1 MSIIDHRATRRLAHS
16 RTSEE
21 ARGADRFV
29 PDAPRLA
36 DASLP
41 VQNGAGFRVEW
52 RLLADLG
59 DIDEAWRDL
68 ARRALE
74 PNVFYEPEFAL
85 VAASVFGAGV
95 GALLV
100 WSRHEPQR
108 LIGLMPLRVSRRR
121 YGLFPPALVGWTH
134 PYAPFGVPL
143 IDRDEAE
150 AAVSAAFD
158 FIARSPDLPRLLLW
172 PLMPAKGR
180 YAGVLTAAL
189 MHSGGRM
196 ALFGSHR
203 RAILAPMGDRRN
215 YLDRALRT
223 RKRKE
228 LRRQAR
234 RLSDQGALVVSHAA
248 GPQAIAS
255 ALEAFMALEAKG
267 WKGRDG
273 GAAAVDADV
282 GAFMRNAVSN
292 LAGSNG
298 ARIVQLTLDDRP
310 IASGIV
316 LRSGGHAWFWKIA
329 YDETV
334 ARASPG
340 VQLTLEL
347 TRALLDDGSMKR
359 TDSCATAGHP
369 MIDKLWLE
377 RLELADHLV
386 QIGPRRN
393 LRFALACAL
402 ETVRRGAIGVV
413 KRVRAQWQRVRHT
426 RA

>member
-1 MSIIDHRATRRLAHS
+1 MSIIDHSALRRLAHS

-36 DASLP
+36 DASMP

-59 DIDEAWRDL
+59 DIDEPWRDL

-85 VAASVFGAGV
+85 AAASVFGAGV
-95 GALLV
+95 GVLLV
-100 WSRHEPQR
+100 WSHHEPQR
-108 LIGLMPLRVSRRR
+108 LVGFMPLRVSRRR
-121 YGLFPPALVGWTH
+121 YGLFPPVLVGWTH

-143 IDRDEAE
+143 LDRDEAE

-158 FIARSPDLPRLLLW
+158 FIARSPGLPRLLLW

-180 YAGVLTAAL
+180 CAGVLTATL
-189 MHSGGRM
+189 MHGGGRI

-215 YLDRALRT
+215 YLDRALRA

-234 RLSDQGALVVSHAA
+234 RLSDQGALIVSHAVS
-248 GPQAIAS
+248 PQAIAS
-255 ALEAFMALEAKG
+255 ALEAFMVLEAKG

-273 GAAAVDADV
+273 GAAAMDADV
-282 GAFMRNAVSN
+282 GVFMRNTVSN
-292 LAGSNG
+292 LAVSNG

-316 LRSGGHAWFWKIA
+316 LRSGDNAWFWKIA

-347 TRALLDDGSMKR
+347 TRALLDDESVKR

-377 RLELADHLV
+377 RLELADHLL
-386 QIGPRRN
+386 QIGPGGKA
-393 LRFALACAL
+393 RFTLACHL
-402 ETVRRGAIGVV
+402 ETLRRAVLTIA
-413 KRVRAQWQRVRHT
+413 KRLRDRLHR
-426 RA
+426 

>member
-1 MSIIDHRATRRLAHS
+1 MSVIDNSALRRLARS
-16 RTSEE
+16 RASEE
-21 ARGADRFV
+21 TRGADRFV

-36 DASLP
+36 DASMP
-41 VQNGAGFRVEW
+41 VQNGASFRVEW

-68 ARRALE
+68 ARRAFE

-85 VAASVFGAGV
+85 AAASIFGAGV
-95 GALLV
+95 GVLLV

-108 LIGLMPLRVSRRR
+108 LVGFMPLRVSRRR
-121 YGLFPPALVGWTH
+121 YGLFPPVLIGWTH

-172 PLMPAKGR
+172 PLMPAKGC
-180 YAGVLTAAL
+180 AGVLTAAL
-189 MHSGGRM
+189 THAGGRM

-215 YLDRALRT
+215 YLNRALRA

-234 RLSDQGALVVSHAA
+234 RLSDQGALVVSHAVS
-248 GPQAIAS
+248 PQAITS

-267 WKGRDG
+267 WKGHAG
-273 GAAAVDADV
+273 GAAAMDADV
-282 GAFMRNAVSN
+282 GVFMRNAVGD
-292 LAGSNG
+292 LAVRDG
-298 ARIVQLTLDDRP
+298 ARIVQLMLDDRL

-316 LRSGGHAWFWKIA
+316 LRSGDHAWFWKIA

-347 TRALLDDGSMKR
+347 TRALLDDESMKQ

-386 QIGPRRN
+386 QIGSRWN

-413 KRVRAQWQRVRHT
+413 KRVYSYAKRR
-426 RA
+426 

>member
-1 MSIIDHRATRRLAHS
+1 MSITDHSALRRFVRSRAGEETR
-16 RTSEE
+16 E
-21 ARGADRFV
+21 AERFV

-36 DASLP
+36 DASMP
-41 VQNGAGFRVEW
+41 VQDGAGFRVEW

-85 VAASVFGAGV
+85 AAASVFGDGV

-108 LIGLMPLRVSRRR
+108 LVGFMPLRVSRRR
-121 YGLFPPALVGWTH
+121 YGLFPPILVGWTH
-134 PYAPFGVPL
+134 RYAPFGVPL
-143 IDRDEAE
+143 IDHDEAD
-150 AAVSAAFD
+150 AAVAAAFD
-158 FIARSPDLPRLLLW
+158 FIARSPDLPHLLLW
-172 PLMPAKGR
+172 PLMPSNGR
-180 YAGVLTAAL
+180 WAAVLAAAL
-189 MHSGGRM
+189 RRGGGRT
-196 ALFGSHR
+196 ALFGMHR
-203 RAILAPMGDRRN
+203 RAILAPSSDRRGYFN
-215 YLDRALRT
+215 RALRA

-248 GPQAIAS
+248 SPQAIAP
-255 ALEAFMALEAKG
+255 ALDAFTTLEAQG
-267 WKGRDG
+267 WKGRVG
-273 GAAAVDADV
+273 GAAAMDADIGV
-282 GAFMRNAVSN
+282 FMRSVVGN
-292 LAGSNG
+292 LAARNG
-298 ARIVQLTLDDRP
+298 ARIVQLMLDDRP

-316 LRSGGHAWFWKIA
+316 LRSGDHAWFWKIA

-347 TRALLDDGSMKR
+347 TQDLLDDEDVKR
-359 TDSCATAGHP
+359 TDSCATADHP

-377 RLELADHLV
+377 RLDLADHLV
-386 QIGPRRN
+386 QIGPGRN
-393 LRFALACAL
+393 LRFTLACAL
-402 ETVRRGAIGVV
+402 ETARRAVISVV
-413 KRVRAQWQRVRHT
+413 KRVYSYAKRR
-426 RA
+426 